1 MAFTNLFLSSTNVH
15 DQSQDHDQLHSA
27 GTTPPDVATPHP
39 DPCDRRFPGILAS
52 YFGQVCYTFPTS
64 TSFLGSVSSTTSAAR
79 MKHGISTQATPH
91 GAEPGEGDL
100 PTAPNSPAAPVDTDH
115 SLPLFPRDRP
125 TIPPTITQ
133 HDYPTPPMSSCS
145 SLKKTSSNSSVVD
158 GVASGNDDS
167 VGMPSPRRRSSARD
181 TLFSTMRR
189 LTLTTKPLTSITTT
203 SPVHASHISYPGLV
217 LTPNSLSCPVVE
229 RYSAFSPPNASLPL
243 SEHTRLTEDV
253 TLSRNQSTPP
263 RTPRTLSH
271 DSKTSR
277 KTSPCTGSALTSKLD
292 EQAKR
297 RRGSTSPHG
306 VVGKEVKGR
315 LSVSITEGRGLR
327 PSTDPYVV
335 CQFQWNEYISK
346 GPRSNGNTGG
356 DENGTESP
364 VRGISIPRTGSD
376 VGRPMAIPMK
386 SRQSSHTSIT
396 LRESKG
402 RVVTDP
408 VWNHD
413 AVL

>member
-1 MAFTNLFLSSTNVH
+1 MAFTNLFFSSTNLH
-15 DQSQDHDQLHSA
+15 DQSQDHDQIPSA
-27 GTTPPDVATPHP
+27 STTPPGVATPHP
-39 DPCDRRFPGILAS
+39 DPSDRRFPGILAS
-52 YFGQVCYTFPTS
+52 YFGQVRHTFPTS
-64 TSFLGSVSSTTSAAR
+64 TSFLGSVSFTTSAAR
-79 MKHGISTQATPH
+79 MKDGTSTQATAR
-91 GAEPGEGDL
+91 GAEAGEGGL

-115 SLPLFPRDRP
+115 GLPLFPRDRA
-125 TIPPTITQ
+125 TIPPTSTRY
-133 HDYPTPPMSSCS
+133 DYPTPPMSSCS

-158 GVASGNDDS
+158 GVAPGNDDS
-167 VGMPSPRRRSSARD
+167 VGMLPSPRRRSSARD
-181 TLFSTMRR
+181 SLFSTMCR
-189 LTLTTKPLTSITTT
+189 LTLTSKPLTNITTT
-203 SPVHASHISYPGLV
+203 SPVHASHISHPGLV

-229 RYSAFSPPNASLPL
+229 RHPFSPLDASLPS

-277 KTSPCTGSALTSKLD
+277 KTSPCTGSALTSNLD

-297 RRGSTSPHG
+297 RRGGTSPHG
-306 VVGKEVKGR
+306 VVGKEVKGK
-315 LSVSITEGRGLR
+315 LSISITEGRGLR

-364 VRGISIPRTGSD
+364 GRGISIPRTGSD

-396 LRESKG
+396 SRESKG